1 MKKTLLLL
9 TILLSNGMASTVLA
23 QETTYRLST
32 HILDISRGIPA
43 QNVQVDLFK
52 NPAQSNEWQFLK
64 SEKTNENGRIA
75 NFVPTD
81 GKENGVYKLRFH
93 TTPYFQSQ
101 NLKSVYPYI
110 EVVFEISGT
119 GHYHIPITV
128 SANGYST
135 YKGN

>member
-1 MKKTLLLL
+1 MKKTFLLFCLFL
-9 TILLSNGMASTVLA
+9 FCVSTNVFA
-23 QETTYRLST
+23 QDATYRLST
-32 HILDISRGIPA
+32 HILDISRGVPA

-52 NPAQSNEWQFLK
+52 NQAQSNEWQLLK
-64 SEKTNENGRIA
+64 SEKTDKNGRIA

-81 GKENGVYKLRFH
+81 GNENGVYKLRFH

-110 EVVFEISGT
+110 EVVFEISGSA
-119 GHYHIPITV
+119 HYHIPITV

-135 YKGN
+135 YRGN

>member
-1 MKKTLLLL
+1 MKKLFLLFSLFL
-9 TILLSNGMASTVLA
+9 FSGATNVFA
-23 QETTYRLST
+23 QETAYRLST

-52 NPAQSNEWQFLK
+52 NQAQNDEWQLLK
-64 SEKTNENGRIA
+64 SEKTDKNGRIA
-75 NFVPTD
+75 NFVPAD
-81 GKENGVYKLRFH
+81 GNENGIYKLRFH

-135 YKGN
+135 YRGN